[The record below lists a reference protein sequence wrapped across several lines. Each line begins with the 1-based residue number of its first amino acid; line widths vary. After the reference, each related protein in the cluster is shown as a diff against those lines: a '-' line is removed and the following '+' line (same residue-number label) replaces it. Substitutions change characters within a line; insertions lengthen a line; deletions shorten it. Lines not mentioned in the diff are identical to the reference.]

1 MRRYGG
7 ILMAAAALATAIGAV
22 GCNHPLLPKTPPT
35 ISAASLGTSQ
45 WGVLGQ
51 GKPVLGVDLYVP
63 QNYPAATVQ
72 ADGERTVAYIKNT
85 LKADAIGIVWNFY
98 SFNPYNASITANAD
112 TLSASNVAI
121 LTRIAQQHHLQVEY
135 RPIIQVMNQ
144 PNNWSGLISPYPES
158 NWFNNYFKAELPY
171 LKVAQELKVPEF
183 VAGTELYR
191 LNNSSLWP
199 SFFNRISRVYHGIIS
214 YSSWDGSYFG
224 ANPGSS
230 FQTANPALLP
240 AKYLGMDMYWHMNLP
255 STATSS
261 QVTAEWENLFGK
273 VPVSVLHRTAI
284 DETGIQARTGA
295 YSRPEDLARAGTRN
309 EDVQANWFTAACATV
324 KRFAMRGVFFFKVDL
339 ADNPEHPATSLS
351 TFEGRE
357 GAEAVTGCVKILR

>member
-1 MRRYGG
+1 
-7 ILMAAAALATAIGAV
+7 MATAALATAIAAA

-35 ISAASLGTSQ
+35 TSPASLGTSQ
-45 WGVLGQ
+45 WAILGQ
-51 GKPVLGVDLYVP
+51 DKPVLGVDLYAP
-63 QNYPAATVQ
+63 KNYPAATVQ
-72 ADGERTVAYIKNT
+72 TDGERTVAYIKNK

-98 SFNPYNASITANAD
+98 QNNPYNASITANAG

-121 LTRIAQQHHLQVEY
+121 LTKIALQHHLQVEY
-135 RPIIQVMNQ
+135 RPIILVPHTSNQ
-144 PNNWSGLISPYPES
+144 WEGLISPYPEAS
-158 NWFNNYFKAELPY
+158 WFNNYFKAELPY
-171 LKVAQELKVPEF
+171 LKVAQRLNVPEF
-183 VAGTELYR
+183 VTGTELYS

-199 SFFNRISRVYHGIIS
+199 SFFNRVSRVYHGIIS

-240 AKYLGMDMYWHMNLP
+240 AKYLGMDMYWRMNLP

-261 QVTAEWENLFGK
+261 QVIAEWENLFGK
-273 VPVSVLHRTAI
+273 VPASVLRRTAI
-284 DETGIQARTGA
+284 DETGIQARAGA
-295 YSRPEDLARAGTRN
+295 YSRPEDLGKPGARD

-324 KRFAMRGVFFFKVDL
+324 KRFGMRGVFFFKVDL

-357 GAEAVTGCVKILR
+357 GAEAVSGCVKILR

>member
-1 MRRYGG
+1 MRRYCR
-7 ILMAAAALATAIGAV
+7 ILMVTATLATAIAAV

-35 ISAASLGTSQ
+35 TSAASLGTSQ
-45 WGVLGQ
+45 WAVLGED
-51 GKPVLGVDLYVP
+51 KPVLGVDLYAP
-63 QNYPAATVQ
+63 QNYSAATVQ

-191 LNNSSLWP
+191 LNNSSFWP
-199 SFFNRISRVYHGIIS
+199 FIVGWQLLRRQSRILVPDSQSRPPASEIFGYGHVLAHESPKHGHLLS
-214 YSSWDGSYFG
+214 GHRRVGKSLRQG
-224 ANPGSS
+224 AR
-230 FQTANPALLP
+230 L
-240 AKYLGMDMYWHMNLP
+240 
-255 STATSS
+255 
-261 QVTAEWENLFGK
+261 
-273 VPVSVLHRTAI
+273 RTAP
-284 DETGIQARTGA
+284 DGNR
-295 YSRPEDLARAGTRN
+295 
-309 EDVQANWFTAACATV
+309 
-324 KRFAMRGVFFFKVDL
+324 
-339 ADNPEHPATSLS
+339 
-351 TFEGRE
+351 
-357 GAEAVTGCVKILR
+357 